1 MKQIFLS
8 LGSNRGER
16 EILIDESVRII
27 SERIGTVVKRSS
39 LYETEP
45 WGFSDEIPFL
55 NQVVEVATM
64 MLPHDILRE
73 IERIELLMGRERLV
87 EQGYQPRTLEGDIL
101 FYDSEVI
108 QTDLLQIPHRHLHN
122 RKFVLLPMQEIAPQ
136 FLHPVLG
143 LTVSELLAKCS
154 DDTAVVKV

>member
-1 MKQIFLS
+1 MKRIFLS

-16 EILIDESVRII
+16 EILIEESVRII
-27 SERIGTVVKRSS
+27 SERIGTVVRRSS
-39 LYETEP
+39 LYETES
-45 WGFSDEIPFL
+45 WGFVDQIPFL

-87 EQGYQPRTLEGDIL
+87 EQGYQPRTLDVDIL

-108 QTDLLQIPHRHLHN
+108 HTDLLQIPHRHLHN

-136 FLHPVLG
+136 FMHPVFG
-143 LTVSELLAKCS
+143 KTVTELLSSC
-154 DDTAVVKV
+154 DDSTKVVKV